1 MGTYINKGNTDFR
14 DIVSHEFIDK
24 SGLISAINETLY
36 SERRYSCVTRC
47 RRFGKSMAAKMLYAY
62 YDKSC
67 DSRNLFKGLVAETD
81 PSFDKNLNRYPT
93 IYLDITDFTTR
104 YKDETIVDHI
114 QHSIIE
120 DLREAYPHVPVK
132 EGDDLMEFLY
142 RIKESYQES
151 FIFII
156 DEWDS
161 IFRELGQDVTIASK
175 YVDLLRRLFKGAG
188 SNSVFAGVYL
198 TGILPIKKYNTQSA
212 LNNFEEY
219 SMVDPANLASYYGF
233 MESEVVTLAK
243 RHNVDLD
250 KLKLWYDGYIIGTEK
265 SVYNPYS
272 VMKAVLRGNCRSYW
286 ATTGAYDSVKTYI
299 QMNFDGLKDT
309 VIKMLAGEKVGV
321 NTTKF
326 QNDMRV
332 KMMS

>member
-81 PSFDKNLNRYPT
+81 PSFDKHLNRYPT

-104 YKDETIVDHI
+104 YKDETIVDYI

-120 DLREAYPHVPVK
+120 DLRGAYPHVPVK
-132 EGDDLMEFLY
+132 EDDDLMEFLY

-151 FIFII
+151 FIFI
-156 DEWDS
+156 
-161 IFRELGQDVTIASK
+161 T
-175 YVDLLRRLFKGAG
+175 
-188 SNSVFAGVYL
+188 
-198 TGILPIKKYNTQSA
+198 
-212 LNNFEEY
+212 Y
-219 SMVDPANLASYYGF
+219 SPKPL
-233 MESEVVTLAK
+233 
-243 RHNVDLD
+243 
-250 KLKLWYDGYIIGTEK
+250 
-265 SVYNPYS
+265 
-272 VMKAVLRGNCRSYW
+272 
-286 ATTGAYDSVKTYI
+286 
-299 QMNFDGLKDT
+299 
-309 VIKMLAGEKVGV
+309 
-321 NTTKF
+321 
-326 QNDMRV
+326 
-332 KMMS
+332 

>member
-81 PSFDKNLNRYPT
+81 PSFDKHLNRYPT

-104 YKDETIVDHI
+104 YKDETIVDYI

-120 DLREAYPHVPVK
+120 DLRVAYPHVPVK
-132 EGDDLMEFLY
+132 EDDDLMEFLY

-161 IFRELGQDVTIASK
+161 IFRELGQDVTVASK
-175 YVDLLRRLFKGAG
+175 YVDLLRRLR
-188 SNSVFAGVYL
+188 
-198 TGILPIKKYNTQSA
+198 Q
-212 LNNFEEY
+212 
-219 SMVDPANLASYYGF
+219 
-233 MESEVVTLAK
+233 
-243 RHNVDLD
+243 
-250 KLKLWYDGYIIGTEK
+250 
-265 SVYNPYS
+265 
-272 VMKAVLRGNCRSYW
+272 
-286 ATTGAYDSVKTYI
+286 
-299 QMNFDGLKDT
+299 
-309 VIKMLAGEKVGV
+309 
-321 NTTKF
+321 
-326 QNDMRV
+326 
-332 KMMS
+332 